1 MRIRNALPD
10 ASQDFADAD
19 LHPVVAS
26 CRANRRARTTD
37 RARGAPS
44 RRRADFRLPRSAAL
58 TMYREKPCD
67 IGRTSDNWTT
77 IRTGIS
83 RTMTIR
89 STILSERQKIAVRQN
104 RSIGA
109 LTDDL
114 TLLDSGFDS
123 LCFAILVAQ
132 LEDDLGLDPFSS
144 EQVEFPVTLG
154 DFIKLYE
161 HAGQQ

>member
-1 MRIRNALPD
+1 
-10 ASQDFADAD
+10 
-19 LHPVVAS
+19 
-26 CRANRRARTTD
+26 
-37 RARGAPS
+37 
-44 RRRADFRLPRSAAL
+44 
-58 TMYREKPCD
+58 
-67 IGRTSDNWTT
+67 
-77 IRTGIS
+77 
-83 RTMTIR
+83 MTIR
-89 STILSERQKIAVRQN
+89 STILSEMQKIAVRQN

-114 TLLDSGFDS
+114 TLLDLGFNF

-161 HAGQQ
+161 HAAQQ